1 MIVLARWIAL
11 VLFWL
16 LIWWELHTDR
26 ACGSSLAILTSL
38 QDNGT
43 LLIAKQE
50 PRLVSN
56 HKQQQGNDGG
66 FEPRWPG
73 HPGAVDQLTFS
84 L

>member
-26 ACGSSLAILTSL
+26 ACGASLAILTSL

-50 PRLVSN
+50 PRRVSN
-56 HKQQQGNDGG
+56 HKQQQKAMMVGSNQVGLAILAL
-66 FEPRWPG
+66 W
-73 HPGAVDQLTFS
+73 TN
-84 L
+84 